1 MGEKK
6 GAIFNIIVV
15 VVITGLI
22 IFAMRKLVPVLLD
35 KIGAGATTMVEEG
48 FKSAVYTPGG

>member
-22 IFAMRKLVPVLLD
+22 IVAMRKLVPALLTQ
-35 KIGAGATTMVEEG
+35 ISTGATNLVTEG
-48 FKSAVYTPGG
+48 FDSAVLK